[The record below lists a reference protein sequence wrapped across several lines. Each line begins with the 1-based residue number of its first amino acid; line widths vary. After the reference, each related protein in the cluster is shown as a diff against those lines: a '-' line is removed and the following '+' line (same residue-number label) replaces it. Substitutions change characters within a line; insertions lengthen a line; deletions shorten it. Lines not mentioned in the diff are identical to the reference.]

1 MTVIEYIL
9 DGLEAELALE
19 RELGLRIVECDRS
32 LLVSETADAAPR
44 PARPTLS
51 PSASAPRHADHE
63 VPRTPAPIAA
73 PAPVRSGAPA
83 HPFVF
88 VHHAPL
94 SAAGSEMIAK
104 ITVAL
109 GATAESAPVVTAP
122 PLPVARVYV
131 VLGALAL
138 KRWFPGRTAGPGQWL
153 QGDGGEMIL
162 VTYSPEFFLRYKVVT
177 PAVDKLKHEMWNSL
191 KEMKRRLQK

>member
-1 MTVIEYIL
+1 M
-9 DGLEAELALE
+9 
-19 RELGLRIVECDRS
+19 
-32 LLVSETADAAPR
+32 
-44 PARPTLS
+44 
-51 PSASAPRHADHE
+51 
-63 VPRTPAPIAA
+63 RTQ
-73 PAPVRSGAPA
+73 GPA

-94 SAAGSEMIAK
+94 SGAGSEMIAK
-104 ITVAL
+104 ITTAL

-122 PLPVARVYV
+122 PLPAAGVYV

-138 KRWFPGRTAGPGQWL
+138 KRWFPGRNAGPGQWL
-153 QGDGGEMIL
+153 QGDGGETIL